1 MDDFVGWCTNEKR
14 GRVWGVQKRSG
25 FTAVAFPN
33 HFREESYRSLSFL
46 KSGIVR
52 RTWTRRIKES
62 KYLRYTR
69 LLQPEPRI
77 WSREEGALPG
87 CLIIGAQR
95 SGTTFLH
102 DLLALRT
109 SAVRSPLQKEIHFF
123 DNKYYRG
130 VEWYAQFF
138 ESLRDRPPAAKN
150 FEASPYYL
158 YHPAV
163 PERVRESL
171 PGVKVVA
178 VLRDPVERAISQY
191 KWIRQAGLETRGA
204 VEAFQYDAERLGW
217 EQDPEYLGR
226 FEDPLYFDFDH
237 IHLGYLRRSLYDV
250 QLHRWRQ
257 HFSASQIRVVG
268 SNTLFEH
275 PETVVD
281 ELVPFLG
288 IERDDHEGGRPINQ
302 NSSRTD
308 TTVPPEA
315 LEIAAKHLGD
325 VASNVRGV
333 VTDEMIV
340 GEDLRL
346 GQRTI

>member
-1 MDDFVGWCTNEKR
+1 MVEADSLDGPFL
-14 GRVWGVQKRSG
+14 KRSEIHKPPLKG
-25 FTAVAFPN
+25 HPHGLPRKN
-33 HFREESYRSLSFL
+33 HTKRLSFL

-52 RTWTRRIKES
+52 RTWTRRVKES
-62 KYLRYTR
+62 TYLRYTR

-109 SAVRSPLQKEIHFF
+109 SAVRSPLQKEVHYF

-130 VEWYAQFF
+130 IQWYARFF

-163 PERVRESL
+163 PGRVRECL
-171 PGVKVVA
+171 PSVKVIA
-178 VLRDPVERAISQY
+178 VLRNPVERAISQY

-204 VEAFQYDAERLGW
+204 VEAFRYDAERLDW
-217 EQDPEYLGR
+217 ERDPEYWER

-257 HFSASQIRVVG
+257 HFSPSQIRVVD

-275 PETVVD
+275 PETVID
-281 ELVPFLG
+281 ALVSFLG
-288 IERDDHEGGRPINQ
+288 VEHADNEERANDEEGTSINQ
-302 NSSRTD
+302 NSSRTSM
-308 TTVPPEA
+308 TVPSEA
-315 LEIAAKHLGD
+315 REIAAKQLED

-333 VTDEMIV
+333 ITDEMIV
-340 GEDLRL
+340 GGDLVL
-346 GQRTI
+346 G